1 MIALFGVGLIG
12 SAVARAVIQE
22 GVRSAITL
30 PFSWKDADCREADLA
45 SLSETMIGMMAG
57 SVRHVEVVWTAGRA
71 GFAAGWSDVEE
82 ELAAFETVNRL
93 CVQLRDAFPVARH
106 RIHMMSSAGGLF
118 EGQRFVEEQTAPA
131 PRRPYGHLKLEEE
144 QRANRLSAGIIPF
157 IYRPSSV
164 YGLGIFGGRAG
175 LIATLIQNAKR
186 YTPSRIVGQ
195 LDTIRDYV
203 LVNDIGKF
211 VAHCINMTA
220 ERPESFL
227 LASGRPTAIGEVLDI
242 VGKVIGRPLYLSWI
256 PRPRTRAILVTGGL
270 RSRTIGSQ
278 LTWKRGSNKSRGNS
292 PPRLKPEFAEEP
304 PRHGGACAG
313 HDSSVNDFLESMR
326 SCRFFCLPGH
336 RTAPVLS

>member
-1 MIALFGVGLIG
+1 VILIKREAPHLAGEEQLIALFGVGLIG

-93 CVQLRDAFPVARH
+93 CVQLRDALPVARH

-118 EGQRFVEEQTAPA
+118 EGLRFVEEQTAPA

-164 YGLGIFGGRAG
+164 YGLGVFGGRAG

-195 LDTIRDYV
+195 LDTVRDYV

-211 VAHCINMTA
+211 VAHCMNMRA

-242 VGKVIGRPLYLSWI
+242 VGKVIGRPLYLK
-256 PRPRTRAILVTGGL
+256 L
-270 RSRTIGSQ
+270 
-278 LTWKRGSNKSRGNS
+278 
-292 PPRLKPEFAEEP
+292 
-304 PRHGGACAG
+304 
-313 HDSSVNDFLESMR
+313 D
-326 SCRFFCLPGH
+326 
-336 RTAPVLS
+336 TAPSNASHFSYRRSALPDNWFPTDLETGIKQVARQLASSFETRGLTR